1 MKVAKFTRNKLATTM
16 SLMLSASALISV
28 SLAQAAGEAGDKKS
42 WTLEEVI
49 VTAQRR
55 DEKSQDVP
63 MSVMALSSD
72 SLEKMGF
79 SNITDIADKVPSLSI
94 QPDFVQA
101 SALKVYIRGVGQE
114 QPTSFERD
122 SGVGIYLDDIYVGH
136 GNGLASEL
144 NDIERIEVLSGPQ
157 GILYGRNSVG
167 GAVKFI
173 SAKPTGELGFKQ
185 KIEAGNYGL
194 FRAVS
199 TLNLPK
205 TMNLNSKITLMRS
218 QKDGWV
224 ENAGSAGN
232 PGDKEAT
239 GVRVALNWAPTDD
252 LTVDYSYDQ
261 MDHEGISNYQ
271 QHGYPKYST
280 QRTNL
285 PELPDRQDKTWRP
298 IDVNIHDD
306 FEGSGHALTALWDI
320 AENMSL
326 KSITGY
332 REFESDGL
340 HDGAESYNTSTLVLD
355 KAEQDQFSQEFLL
368 SGFTDDGSL
377 KYHVGLYYFT
387 ESVRQVKS
395 SLVNNGGDIA
405 DAIDAAIADGDLII
419 APTLADLRP
428 LDSYDIENES
438 KAVYTQVTWTPSIL
452 DQRLTLDLGARYT
465 QDDRYLAWN
474 KPTFA
479 GTAFEVDDRDSAS
492 SSSFDPAFTV
502 DYTWADNVHSYFRYA
517 QAYRSGG
524 FDAGAQRLQDFA
536 PETLESFEIGLKSKF
551 LDDRLLLNMA
561 VFQLDYED
569 IQIQFF
575 DNRLGTNE
583 PPAKV
588 TVNAATAKTKGA
600 EIELKYI
607 PTDGLILSG
616 AATYLDSSTTVTNPF
631 TNSSSERALFNTPQL
646 KYNLAVEYNFKPT
659 SIGTLSTI
667 ISYDYRDEELAS
679 GTFDP
684 KDLKPDYSLVGA
696 RLTLSEIAVP
706 QGELNVA
713 LWGKNLAD
721 EEYEIYHNFGSVIF
735 GEPRS
740 YGISLNYE
748 Y

>member
-1 MKVAKFTRNKLATTM
+1 MKVTKFTRNKLSIAI
-16 SLMLSASALISV
+16 SLMLSASALMPA
-28 SLAQAAGEAGDKKS
+28 SLAQAAEETGAKKS
-42 WTLEEVI
+42 WGLEEVM

-55 DEKSQDVP
+55 SEKSQDVP
-63 MSVMALSSD
+63 MSVIALSAD
-72 SLEKMGF
+72 AMEKMGF

-122 SGVGIYLDDIYVGH
+122 SGVGIYLDDVYVGH

-185 KIEAGNYGL
+185 KIDAGEYGL
-194 FRAVS
+194 KRFVS
-199 TLNLPK
+199 TLNLPEF
-205 TMNLNSKITLMRS
+205 MNLSSKLTIMRS
-218 QKDGWV
+218 EKDGWV
-224 ENAGSAGN
+224 KNSGSAGN
-232 PGDKEAT
+232 PGDKKAT
-239 GVRVALNWAPTDD
+239 GLRLALNWSPVES
-252 LTVDYSYDQ
+252 LSVDYSYDQ

-285 PELPDRQDKTWRP
+285 PELPDRQDKTWRT

-306 FEGSGHALTALWDI
+306 FEGSGHALTALWDVS
-320 AENMSL
+320 ENLSL

-340 HDGAESYNTSTLVLD
+340 HDGTESYNTSTLVLD
-355 KAEQDQFSQEFLL
+355 KADQDQFSQEFLL
-368 SGFTDDGSL
+368 SGFSDDGSL

-405 DAIDAAIADGDLII
+405 DAIDAAIAAGDPII
-419 APTLADLRP
+419 APTEADLRP
-428 LDSYDIENES
+428 RDSFDIENES
-438 KAVYTQVTWTPSIL
+438 VAVYTQVTWTPSIL

-465 QDDRYLAWN
+465 EDDRYLAWN
-474 KPTFA
+474 KPSFI
-479 GTAFEVDDRDSAS
+479 GTAYEVDDRDSAS

-502 DYTWADNVHSYFRYA
+502 DYAWTDNVHSYLRYA

-524 FDAGAQRLQDFA
+524 FDAGAQRLQDFD
-536 PETLESFEIGLKSKF
+536 PETLESVEIGLKSKI
-551 LDDRLLLNMA
+551 LDERLLLNMA

-588 TVNAATAKTKGA
+588 TVNAASATTKGV

-607 PTDGLILSG
+607 PTDGLMLSG
-616 AATYLDSSTTVTNPF
+616 AATYLDSSTTVSNPF
-631 TNSSSERALFNTPQL
+631 TNSSSERTLFNTPQL
-646 KYNLAVEYNFKPT
+646 KYNLAVEYSFKPS
-659 SIGTLSTI
+659 SIGTFSAIVT
-667 ISYDYRDEELAS
+667 YDYRDEELAS

-696 RLTLSEIAVP
+696 RLTLSEIPVP
-706 QGELNVA
+706 EGELNVA
-713 LWGKNLAD
+713 VWGKNLAD

-740 YGISLNYE
+740 VGISLNYD